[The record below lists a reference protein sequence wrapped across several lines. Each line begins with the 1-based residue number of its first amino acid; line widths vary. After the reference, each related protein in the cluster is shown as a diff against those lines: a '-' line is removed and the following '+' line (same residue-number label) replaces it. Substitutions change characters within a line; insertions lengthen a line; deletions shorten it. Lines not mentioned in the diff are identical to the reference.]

1 MWDLYDQ
8 EKITEMMIWNEIWN
22 VKAECFK
29 RLMENMNLSFEQA
42 ADALGIADED
52 RIKIK
57 IRLDNHELSKTNG
70 AECTAE
76 KD

>member
-8 EKITEMMIWNEIWN
+8 EKITEMMLRDEIWN

-29 RLMENMNLSFEQA
+29 RVMENMNLSFEQT

-52 RIKIK
+52 MLKIM

-70 AECTAE
+70 EECTVE
-76 KD
+76 TD

>member
-8 EKITEMMIWNEIWN
+8 EKITEMMIGNEIWN

-42 ADALGIADED
+42 ADALGIANED
-52 RIKIK
+52 RLKIK
-57 IRLDNHELSKTNG
+57 IRLDNHKLSKTNG
-70 AECTAE
+70 EECTAE
-76 KD
+76 TD